1 MKLLIYF
8 VIVYFIYSI
17 LKRIMFF
24 LKMNNKSD
32 LNTNYKRNGKK
43 RNEKREIIEADFEE
57 IKDEK

>member
-1 MKLLIYF
+1 MI
-8 VIVYFIYSI
+8 
-17 LKRIMFF
+17 F

>member
-1 MKLLIYF
+1 
-8 VIVYFIYSI
+8 
-17 LKRIMFF
+17 
-24 LKMNNKSD
+24 MNNKSD